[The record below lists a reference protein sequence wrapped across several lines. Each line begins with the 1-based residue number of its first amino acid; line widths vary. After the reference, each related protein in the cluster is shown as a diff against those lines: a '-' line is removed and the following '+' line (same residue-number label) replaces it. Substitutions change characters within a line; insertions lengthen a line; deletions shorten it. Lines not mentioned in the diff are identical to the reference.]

1 MGLLRVSPSS
11 ILWLLNVR
19 RAASSSKLNGMLTS
33 KDVPRPI
40 TWGICKSNPHSF
52 YFLAE
57 FHEMEDKLPELQ
69 EFCAVTADIH
79 QRSAGKSPD
88 GQFGFHVTTRT
99 SLPGITS
106 WGTC

>member
-1 MGLLRVSPSS
+1 
-11 ILWLLNVR
+11 
-19 RAASSSKLNGMLTS
+19 
-33 KDVPRPI
+33 
-40 TWGICKSNPHSF
+40 
-52 YFLAE
+52 
-57 FHEMEDKLPELQ
+57 MEDKLPELQ